1 MRWIDYFVDLESNA
15 IDENKNMLSNLC
27 NII

>member
-1 MRWIDYFVDLESNA
+1 MQWIDYFVDFKSNA
-15 IDENKNMLSNLC
+15 IDENKNMLPNLC